1 MCALQVRKRRA
12 ATVAEFTVVA
22 PVLFLIVMAVF
33 QFGGLMMAQNV
44 MTAAA
49 REGSR
54 VGALP
59 GTSSSVAVIT
69 AVKDRLR
76 LGGVDPDLVTV
87 VVSPS
92 TLDGLARGTEVR
104 VTLAA
109 PISQVAFFWPE
120 WMTPNH
126 NLSTEMTFHR
136 E

>member
-1 MCALQVRKRRA
+1 MCTLRVRKRRA
-12 ATVAEFTVVA
+12 VAITEFTVVA
-22 PVLFLIVMAVF
+22 PLLFLTVMAVF

-54 VGALP
+54 VAALP
-59 GTSSSVAVIT
+59 GTSSSAAVIT

-87 VVSPS
+87 AVSPS
-92 TLDGLARGTEVR
+92 TLDGLAKGTEVR
-104 VTLAA
+104 VTVAA
-109 PISQVAFFWPE
+109 PISQLAFFWPE

-126 NLSTEMTFHR
+126 NLSAEMTFNR